1 MNRKSKIE
9 SNKVSQ
15 QIDIIRIILNVA
27 YILILSQHI
36 ESLCLE
42 FLP

>member
-15 QIDIIRIILNVA
+15 QIDIIRNYSERGLYFNK
-27 YILILSQHI
+27 
-36 ESLCLE
+36 
-42 FLP
+42 